1 MKTNKLTE
9 IICIID
15 KSGSMA
21 NIRDD
26 AVGGFNSFLQDQ
38 KNKEGDALITLNLFD
53 HELYEMYQGRNIK
66 YADKLTYGSY
76 VPGGMTALNDAIG
89 TTIDKTDLRHANLEK
104 EETPEN
110 VIVAILTDG
119 MENSSREY
127 STSHIKRKIKIHED
141 KYNWKFIF
149 LAANQDAVLTGRGYG
164 IKDDYSMDFD
174 ADEDGIKM
182 SFNIINEASKR
193 MRIGEDLKT
202 LKEEMLKKHNK
213 K

>member
-1 MKTNKLTE
+1 MKTNNLTE

-21 NIRDD
+21 SIRDD
-26 AVGGFNSFLQDQ
+26 AVGGFNSFLKDQ
-38 KNKEGDALITLNLFD
+38 KNKEEDALITLNLFD
-53 HELYEMYQGRNIK
+53 HEFYEMYQGKNIK
-66 YADKLTYGSY
+66 YADELTYRSY

-89 TTIDKTDLRHANLEK
+89 ISIDRADLRHANLEK
-104 EETPEN
+104 AETPDN

-119 MENSSREY
+119 MENSSKEY
-127 STSHIKRKIKIHED
+127 STLNIKRKIKIHED

-174 ADEDGIKM
+174 TDKEGMKM
-182 SFNIINEASKR
+182 SFDVINEAYSRARNNK
-193 MRIGEDLKT
+193 DLKT
-202 LKEEMLKKHNK
+202 LKAEMMKKHK
-213 K
+213 KQ